1 MNPADQNR
9 LTSHFDTPDPSWAIL
24 KFGGTSVAT
33 AARWRTIADLARARV
48 AGGFRT
54 LVVVSAVSGLTNRLQ
69 VIVDRELSLAE
80 LTADTD
86 AIRTQHLQLIAELGI
101 APPPATLSW
110 LDQLTALALQAPVR
124 RGDFRWQAE
133 LLSMGELISSSLG
146 AAFLGS
152 TGLRCAWLDSR
163 QWLKV
168 EPRQNQSEW
177 ARWLSVSC
185 QTRGDTARVTE
196 LAQQADCFV
205 APGFMASDAAGAT
218 CILGR
223 GGSDTSAAYLGAL
236 LGAARVEIWTD
247 VAGMFSADP
256 RQVPKAR
263 LLSRI
268 DYAEAQEIATTG
280 GKVLHPRCIGPVRD
294 AHVPMWIKDT
304 QHPELDGTVI
314 SDEVP
319 RDVLSVKAISSRRGI
334 MLVSME
340 TVGMWQ
346 QVGFL
351 ADVFM
356 QFKQHGLSVDMIGSS
371 ETNVTIS
378 LDPTENLVNSNV
390 LEALCADLA
399 TICRVKVIGPCT
411 AISLVGR
418 GIRSLLGKL
427 GPVWNVFG
435 AMPIHLIS
443 QSSNDLNLTF
453 VVDEARADGL
463 VPRIHEALVKGSA
476 LRADDR
482 RVFGPSWSS
491 VYQTLPQTPP
501 DWWRGQRDVLLQLA
515 AVRTPRYV
523 YHRDTIRER
532 AARLRAIAAV
542 DRWFYATKANAHPAV
557 LRTIVDAGFD
567 LECVSP
573 GEIDHALASCPDAPL
588 LFTPNLAR
596 RDDYLRVAAT
606 PALLTLE
613 RLESFAELGAALAG
627 REVSLRIDLGSGHG
641 HHDKVRTG
649 GAKSKFGIGIDQLG
663 EAVRLAQQHGLRIGV
678 LHAHLGSGILDAAH
692 FGRVYQELL
701 ALADQVA
708 SVRALNIGGGFGIA
722 AHPDDSTLDLARV
735 GELLATI
742 KQAHP
747 QYELW
752 MEPGRYLVAEAGV
765 LLARVNAIKQK
776 YGRHFIGLDAGMH
789 NLLRPALY
797 EAHHPIMNLTRLDVA
812 ATMRADIVGPICE
825 SGDILG
831 GERTLPQT
839 EVGDVFLIAHAGAYG
854 AVMASN
860 YNRRAAAD
868 EVML

>member
-1 MNPADQNR
+1 MDPA
-9 LTSHFDTPDPSWAIL
+9 LPLAPSARWAVL

-33 AARWRTIADLARARV
+33 AARWRTIAELAAKRVRAGMLPV
-48 AGGFRT
+48 I
-54 LVVVSAVSGLTNRLQ
+54 VVSAVSGLTNQLQ
-69 VIVDRELSLAE
+69 ALIDRELDAAALASE
-80 LTADTD
+80 TA
-86 AIRTQHLQLIAELGI
+86 AIRERHLQLIGELGI
-101 APPPATLSW
+101 EAPTATMAWLDHLATLV
-110 LDQLTALALQAPVR
+110 QQAPLR
-124 RGDFRWQAE
+124 RREFRWQAE
-133 LLSMGELISSSLG
+133 LMSMGELISSSLG
-146 AAFLGS
+146 AAFLAS
-152 TGLRCAWLDSR
+152 IGLRCQWLDSR
-163 QWLKV
+163 RWLKV
-168 EPRQNQSEW
+168 EPRPNQSEW

-185 QTRGDTARVTE
+185 ATRSDPARVAA
-196 LAQQADCFV
+196 LAQTADCFV
-205 APGFMASDAAGAT
+205 APGFMASDSDGAT

-236 LGAARVEIWTD
+236 LGAERVEIWTD

-256 RQVPKAR
+256 RQVPNAR

-280 GKVLHPRCIGPVRD
+280 GKVLHPRCIGPVRESS
-294 AHVPMWIKDT
+294 VPMWIKDT
-304 QHPELDGTVI
+304 QRPELDGTVI
-314 SDEVP
+314 SDDVA

-351 ADVFM
+351 ADVFA

-399 TICRVKVIGPCT
+399 AICRVKVIGPCT

-463 VPRIHEALVKGSA
+463 VPRIHEALVKGGA
-476 LRADDR
+476 LRADDS
-482 RVFGPSWSS
+482 RVFGPSWASLYRTAATS
-491 VYQTLPQTPP
+491 PP
-501 DWWRGQRDVLLQLA
+501 EWWRREREALLRLA
-515 AVRTPRYV
+515 AERTPRYV
-523 YHRDTIRER
+523 YHRDTIRAR
-532 AARLRAIAAV
+532 ATQLRAIAAV

-557 LRTIVDAGFD
+557 LRTIADAGFD

-573 GEIDHALASCPDAPL
+573 GEIEHARATCPDAHL

-596 RDDYLRVAAT
+596 QEDYRRVAAT
-606 PALLTLE
+606 PALLTIEHLG
-613 RLESFAELGAALAG
+613 SFAELGDLLRG

-649 GAKSKFGIGIDQLG
+649 GAKSKFGIGVDQLG
-663 EAVRLAQQHGLRIGV
+663 EAVRLAQEHGLRVGV

-692 FGRVYQELL
+692 FGRVYQDMI
-701 ALADQVA
+701 ALAEQVP

-722 AHPDDSTLDLARV
+722 AHPDDSALDLARV

-742 KQAHP
+742 KHAHP

-765 LLARVNAIKQK
+765 LLARVNAIKHK
-776 YGRHFIGLDAGMH
+776 YGRSFIGLDAGMH

-797 EAHHPIMNLTRLDVA
+797 DAHHPIVNLSRLDA
-812 ATMRADIVGPICE
+812 PDALRADIVGPICE
-825 SGDILG
+825 SGDVLG
-831 GERTLPQT
+831 GERALPAT
-839 EVGDVFLIAHAGAYG
+839 SVDDVFLIAQAGAYG

>member
-1 MNPADQNR
+1 MD
-9 LTSHFDTPDPSWAIL
+9 LVSPSSPSARWAVL

-33 AARWRTIADLARARV
+33 AARWRTIAELAAKRVRAGLRPV
-48 AGGFRT
+48 I
-54 LVVVSAVSGLTNRLQ
+54 VVSAVSGLTNQLQ
-69 VIVDRELSLAE
+69 ALIDRALDAEALAAE
-80 LTADTD
+80 TT
-86 AIRTQHLQLIAELGI
+86 AIRDRHLQLIEELGI
-101 APPPATLSW
+101 EAPATTLDW
-110 LDQLTALALQAPVR
+110 LDRLATLAQQAPAR
-124 RGDFRWQAE
+124 RGEFRWQAE

-146 AAFLGS
+146 AAFLTS
-152 TGLRCAWLDSR
+152 TGLRCGWLDSR
-163 QWLKV
+163 QWLRV
-168 EPRQNQSEW
+168 EPRPNQSEW

-185 QTRGDTARVTE
+185 ATRSEPARVAE
-196 LAQQADCFV
+196 LARQADCFV
-205 APGFMASDAAGAT
+205 APGFMASDVEGAT

-236 LGAARVEIWTD
+236 LHAERVEIWTD

-256 RQVPKAR
+256 RQVPNAR

-280 GKVLHPRCIGPVRD
+280 GKVLHPRCIGPVRESS
-294 AHVPMWIKDT
+294 VPMWIKDT
-304 QHPELDGTVI
+304 QRPELDGTVI
-314 SDEVP
+314 SDDDA
-319 RDVLSVKAISSRRGI
+319 RGLLSVKAISSRRGI

-351 ADVFM
+351 ADVFA

-399 TICRVKVIGPCT
+399 AICRVKVIGPCT

-463 VPRIHEALVKGSA
+463 VPRIHEALVKGGA
-476 LRADDR
+476 LRADDS
-482 RVFGPSWSS
+482 RVFGPSWASLYRTAATS
-491 VYQTLPQTPP
+491 PAE
-501 DWWRGQRDVLLQLA
+501 WWRREREALLRLA
-515 AVRTPRYV
+515 AERTPRYV

-532 AARLRAIAAV
+532 AAQLRAITAV

-557 LRTIVDAGFD
+557 LRTIADAGFD

-573 GEIDHALASCPDAPL
+573 GEIEHARVTCPDAHL

-596 RDDYLRVAAT
+596 HEDYRRVAAT
-606 PALLTLE
+606 PALLTIEHLG
-613 RLESFAELGAALAG
+613 SFAELGDLLRG

-649 GAKSKFGIGIDQLG
+649 GAKSKFGIGVDQLG
-663 EAVRLAQQHGLRIGV
+663 EAVRQAQEHGLRIGV

-692 FGRVYQELL
+692 FGRVYQDMISIAE
-701 ALADQVA
+701 QVP

-722 AHPDDSTLDLARV
+722 AHPDDSALDLARV
-735 GELLATI
+735 AELLATI

-776 YGRHFIGLDAGMH
+776 YGRNFIGLDAGMH

-797 EAHHPIMNLTRLDVA
+797 DAHHPIVNLSRLDA
-812 ATMRADIVGPICE
+812 PDAMRADIVGPICE
-825 SGDILG
+825 SGDVLG
-831 GERTLPQT
+831 GERALPAT
-839 EVGDVFLIAHAGAYG
+839 AVDDVFLIAQAGAYG

>member
-1 MNPADQNR
+1 MDPA
-9 LTSHFDTPDPSWAIL
+9 LPLAPSARWAVL

-33 AARWRTIADLARARV
+33 APRWRTIAELAAKRVRAGMRPV
-48 AGGFRT
+48 I
-54 LVVVSAVSGLTNRLQ
+54 VVSAVSGLTNQLQ
-69 VIVDRELSLAE
+69 ALIDRELDAAALASE
-80 LTADTD
+80 TA
-86 AIRTQHLQLIAELGI
+86 AIRERHLQLIGELGI
-101 APPPATLSW
+101 EAPTATMAWLDHLATLV
-110 LDQLTALALQAPVR
+110 QQAPLR
-124 RGDFRWQAE
+124 RREFRWQAE
-133 LLSMGELISSSLG
+133 LMSMGELISSSLG
-146 AAFLGS
+146 AAFLAS
-152 TGLRCAWLDSR
+152 IGLRCQWLDSR

-168 EPRQNQSEW
+168 EPRPNQSEW

-185 QTRGDTARVTE
+185 ATRSDPARVAA
-196 LAQQADCFV
+196 LAKTADCFV
-205 APGFMASDAAGAT
+205 APGFMASDSDGAT

-236 LGAARVEIWTD
+236 LGAERVEIWTD

-256 RQVPKAR
+256 RQVPNAR

-280 GKVLHPRCIGPVRD
+280 GKVLHPRCIGPVRESS
-294 AHVPMWIKDT
+294 VPMWIKDT
-304 QHPELDGTVI
+304 QRPELDGTVI
-314 SDEVP
+314 GDDVA

-351 ADVFM
+351 ADVFA

-399 TICRVKVIGPCT
+399 AICRVKVIGPCT

-463 VPRIHEALVKGSA
+463 VPRIHEALVKGGA
-476 LRADDR
+476 LRADDS
-482 RVFGPSWSS
+482 RVFGPSWASLYRTAATS
-491 VYQTLPQTPP
+491 PP
-501 DWWRGQRDVLLQLA
+501 EWWRREREALLRLA
-515 AVRTPRYV
+515 AERTPRYV

-532 AARLRAIAAV
+532 ATQLRAIAAV

-557 LRTIVDAGFD
+557 LRTIADAGFD

-573 GEIDHALASCPDAPL
+573 GEIEHARATCPDARL

-596 RDDYLRVAAT
+596 QEDYRRVAAT
-606 PALLTLE
+606 PALLTIEHLG
-613 RLESFAELGAALAG
+613 SFAELGDLLRG

-649 GAKSKFGIGIDQLG
+649 GAKSKFGIGVDQLG
-663 EAVRLAQQHGLRIGV
+663 EAVRQAQEHGLRVGV

-692 FGRVYQELL
+692 FGRVYQDMI
-701 ALADQVA
+701 ALAEQVP

-722 AHPDDSTLDLARV
+722 AHPDDSALDLARV
-735 GELLATI
+735 AELLATI
-742 KQAHP
+742 KHAHP

-765 LLARVNAIKQK
+765 LLARVNAIKHK
-776 YGRHFIGLDAGMH
+776 YGRSFIGLDAGMH

-797 EAHHPIMNLTRLDVA
+797 DAHHPIVNLSRLDA
-812 ATMRADIVGPICE
+812 PDALRADIVGPICE
-825 SGDILG
+825 SGDVLG
-831 GERTLPQT
+831 GERALPAT
-839 EVGDVFLIAHAGAYG
+839 SVDDVFLIAQAGAYG